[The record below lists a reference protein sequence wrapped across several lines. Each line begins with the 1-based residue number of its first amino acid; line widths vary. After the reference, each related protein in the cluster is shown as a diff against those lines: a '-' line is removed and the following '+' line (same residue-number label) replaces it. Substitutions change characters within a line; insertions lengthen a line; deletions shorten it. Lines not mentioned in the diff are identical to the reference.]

1 MRGITL
7 LNQPGTMEG
16 VLFALWLT
24 LSLVVCR
31 VSTACELFIG
41 LHRLHLQPIFIWDL
55 GWSHFLSSQRARPH
69 NWGLV
74 LLCWSILEY
83 RAHSYSTPGTMGA
96 GKQLS
101 VQVSIEDRATTLVT
115 TISSALPDIRDA
127 GLESISEALTAT
139 RPAET
144 EADFYSRGVSLQS
157 HCIFSRITSHVQ
169 NDDS

>member
-1 MRGITL
+1 MAYAIPCCLQGINCLRTVYWS
-7 LNQPGTMEG
+7 PP
-16 VLFALWLT
+16 
-24 LSLVVCR
+24 
-31 VSTACELFIG
+31 STSATSAANHFI
-41 LHRLHLQPIFIWDL
+41 QVL
-55 GWSHFLSSQRARPH
+55 GWSHFLLSQRARPH

-74 LLCWSILEY
+74 LSCWLILEY
-83 RAHSYSTPGTMGA
+83 RAHSYSTPGTVGA

-101 VQVSIEDRATTLVT
+101 VQVSIEDRATTLVI

-127 GLESISEALTAT
+127 GLGSISETLTAT

-157 HCIFSRITSHVQ
+157 HCISSRITSHVQ